1 MATLSDLPAEL
12 VNRIAFHVLY
22 PDPPPERCFS
32 RWCIHDHHLPD
43 HLNRSVQ
50 PKPRPHL
57 ERIIER
63 DPNYPEYYEEEF
75 SWPEGLPDNP
85 LLPLSLVNHK
95 FRQGAQELLF
105 KNVALQN
112 TLTASLF
119 LKSLTSIPYED
130 ASSHKQSQEDNRD
143 KQRHDLPR
151 LSPLS
156 QHVRSLQF
164 NWDVP
169 CLMEEGGPTLFC
181 KILQN
186 CPFLENIA
194 ISNSF
199 RVTRKEPILK
209 ALASKP
215 HINEFVV
222 LNNIS
227 VENTV
232 FQWQAHEEAPRL
244 FSCWNS
250 LETVELSG
258 LSGWPVNSI
267 KQAPSSTPIL
277 TNCAIRTM
285 ILNDLN
291 LDEPALSSLLKSC
304 GESMR
309 TLKISGPSYRLDRA
323 ALCRVLQER
332 TNPKFESLTLK
343 SICWDESISSNLN
356 SGDPLKCHGLLGIVL
371 NSPNSLK
378 SLKSLSFDGS
388 VATSRL
394 IERLPKSIVRLSW
407 ERCKIRASVFI
418 KALETTESLPNLKCC
433 SYRTSTDWD
442 NQDEWNVVEA
452 LKKQGGCSHSVL
464 HRGFPPISTESAT
477 DSDDTS
483 PSEHE
488 STSSFSEHDSAPS
501 EHASSSATHDPALKT
516 LA

>member
-1 MATLSDLPAEL
+1 
-12 VNRIAFHVLY
+12 
-22 PDPPPERCFS
+22 
-32 RWCIHDHHLPD
+32 
-43 HLNRSVQ
+43 
-50 PKPRPHL
+50 
-57 ERIIER
+57 
-63 DPNYPEYYEEEF
+63 
-75 SWPEGLPDNP
+75 
-85 LLPLSLVNHK
+85 LVNHK

-119 LKSLTSIPYED
+119 LKSLTSIPHED

-151 LSPLS
+151 LSRLS

-164 NWDVP
+164 NWNVP
-169 CLMEEGGPTLFC
+169 CLMEEGGPSLFC
-181 KILQN
+181 KILQI

-244 FSCWNS
+244 FSYWNS

-258 LSGWPVNSI
+258 LSGWPVDSI

-418 KALETTESLPNLKCC
+418 KALETTESLPNLKCY
-433 SYRTSTDWD
+433 SYRTSTDCQFPFLIRQFDPKAHMNMRCEPIKTNADFPPDFHFLGD

-452 LKKQGGCSHSVL
+452 LLKRQGGCSHSVL

-488 STSSFSEHDSAPS
+488 STSSFSELDSAPS
-501 EHASSSATHDPALKT
+501 EHASSSATHGSSYSQHVLSV
-516 LA
+516 